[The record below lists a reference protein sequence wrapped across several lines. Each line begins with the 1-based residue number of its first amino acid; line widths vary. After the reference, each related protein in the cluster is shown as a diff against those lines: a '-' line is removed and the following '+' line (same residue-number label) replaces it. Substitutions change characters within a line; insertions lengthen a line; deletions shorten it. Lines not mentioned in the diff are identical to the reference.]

1 MRPKYHVAISAV
13 ISGVLYILFKSWAL
27 AFSSFVSGIFI
38 DLDHVID
45 YVIEHKFDF
54 DIKKFFHFF
63 YGEQYK
69 KITIILHGWEWLIL
83 LFIFSWFTDWNPWIT
98 GVFIGFGQHMLSDMF
113 YNISNFLSYSLIYRW
128 KNKFDTK
135 VILLKNRKSNK

>member
-1 MRPKYHVAISAV
+1 MQPKYHVAISAV

-45 YVIEHKFDF
+45 YMVEHGLHIDM
-54 DIKKFFHFF
+54 KKFFHFF
-63 YGEQYK
+63 YGEQYRK
-69 KITIILHGWEWLIL
+69 LTLILHGWEWLIVL
-83 LFIFSWFTDWNPWIT
+83 LILSWLTSWNPWVT
-98 GVFIGFGQHMLSDMF
+98 GVFIGFSQHLISDRV
-113 YNISNFLSYSLIYRW
+113 YNISNFWSYSLIFRW

-135 VILLKNRKSNK
+135 VILLKNRDKGK